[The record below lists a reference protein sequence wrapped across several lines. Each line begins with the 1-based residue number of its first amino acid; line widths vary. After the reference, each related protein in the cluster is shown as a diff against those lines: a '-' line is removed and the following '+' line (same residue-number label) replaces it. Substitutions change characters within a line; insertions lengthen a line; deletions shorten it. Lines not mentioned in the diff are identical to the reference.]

1 MAELGIPE
9 LSTEQIELLSSN
21 AEETAKNYVLSKVSA
36 KDLDRLD
43 IAVEVD
49 GAKPIKVT
57 IEIDLLLTK
66 QAKSVDAETLV
77 KEAVKEAHK
86 ATENFLRKLK

>member
-21 AEETAKNYVLSKVSA
+21 AEETAKKYVLSKVSA

-43 IAVEVD
+43 ITVEVD
-49 GAKPIKVT
+49 GAKPVKVT
-57 IEIDLLLTK
+57 VEIDLLLTK
-66 QAKSVDAETLV
+66 QAKGVDAETLV
-77 KEAVKEAHK
+77 KEAVQEAHK

>member
-21 AEETAKNYVLSKVSA
+21 AEETAKKYVLSKLSA

-49 GAKPIKVT
+49 GAKPVKVT
-57 IEIDLLLTK
+57 VEIDLLLTK
-66 QAKSVDAETLV
+66 QAKGVDAEALV
-77 KEAVKEAHK
+77 KEAVQEAHK